1 LNLSI
6 MGPAPAPLA
15 SLRTP
20 AFGRG
25 RVAACSAINGARP
38 MQGAKATL
46 LRMRALP
53 LHPLV
58 RKNRAWF
65 GNVLWMFYICWVVF
79 FFAAKT
85 SSCVVD
91 IPAMVV
97 DAECGEWRRWC
108 TLPIKRNR
116 NLVEKMYFYKL
127 LNRKKMRTSK
137 FTKQQRLEILAKW
150 DAGSSIDDLCREY
163 QVSTATLY
171 KWKKAKADEE
181 DDALRELQQL
191 RSENARLKK
200 MYANLSMDHEI
211 LKEGYELAKK
221 FAAQDAVKK

>member
-1 LNLSI
+1 
-6 MGPAPAPLA
+6 
-15 SLRTP
+15 
-20 AFGRG
+20 
-25 RVAACSAINGARP
+25 
-38 MQGAKATL
+38 
-46 LRMRALP
+46 
-53 LHPLV
+53 
-58 RKNRAWF
+58 
-65 GNVLWMFYICWVVF
+65 
-79 FFAAKT
+79 
-85 SSCVVD
+85 
-91 IPAMVV
+91 
-97 DAECGEWRRWC
+97 
-108 TLPIKRNR
+108 
-116 NLVEKMYFYKL
+116 MYFYKL